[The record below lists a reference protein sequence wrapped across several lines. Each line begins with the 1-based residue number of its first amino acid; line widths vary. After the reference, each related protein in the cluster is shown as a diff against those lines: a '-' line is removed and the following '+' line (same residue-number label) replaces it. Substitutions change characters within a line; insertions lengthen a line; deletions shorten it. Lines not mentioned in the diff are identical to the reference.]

1 MDPQARVNE
10 LMESARFHTQLAYW
24 AALIAAWGA
33 AVMLAYGAYGVH
45 TKGLNVTEGRV
56 VRGGATT
63 AVAVAMVVLAVG
75 LAGGSTW
82 FLFFS
87 GR

>member
-24 AALIAAWGA
+24 AMVIAAWGA
-33 AVMLAYGAYGVH
+33 ALMLAYGAYRVH
-45 TKGLNVTEGRV
+45 TKGLKVKEGSV
-56 VRGGATT
+56 VHGAAAT
-63 AVAVAMVVLAVG
+63 AVAVAMVVLAVA
-75 LAGGSTW
+75 LAGGSVW